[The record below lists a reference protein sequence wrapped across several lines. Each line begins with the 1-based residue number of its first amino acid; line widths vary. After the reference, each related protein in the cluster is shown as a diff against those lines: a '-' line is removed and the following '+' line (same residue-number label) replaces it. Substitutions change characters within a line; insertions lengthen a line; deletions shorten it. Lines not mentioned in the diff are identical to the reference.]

1 MCLEKRKMKWYLMNA
16 DICLCGD
23 TEIKGG
29 LLWWFSGKKSACY
42 AGNGGSIPD
51 PGRSHMPGSN

>member
-29 LLWWFSGKKSACY
+29 LLWWFSGKKICLLCRKQ
-42 AGNGGSIPD
+42 GLD
-51 PGRSHMPGSN
+51 P